1 MAWTPLSIKIPPWRQ
16 GVIAVSDNRQSW
28 PPRCRRLEHVIDED
42 TSYRAVSSR
51 DARFDGVF
59 FTAVRTTGIYCRP
72 SCPATT
78 PKRQNVHFYPTA
90 AAAQGAGYRACRRCR
105 PDAVPGSPAW
115 NVRADLVGR
124 AMRMIGDGVVDREG
138 VAGLAARLG
147 YSERHLTRELVAEL
161 GAGPQALART
171 QRAQT
176 ARLLLQTTDLSAT
189 DTAFAAG
196 FASVRQF
203 NETIREVYGL
213 TPTELRQKPA
223 RRAVV
228 PGTIPLRLA
237 HRGPIDAAHLF
248 DFLGLRAVPGVEE
261 IVQRGST
268 GARTYRRTLA
278 LPGGPGVA
286 EVDEPPAAGTGRPQ
300 SWLDCRLQLASLR
313 DLTSAVQ
320 RLRALFDLD
329 ADPDAVDRALGA
341 DPWLASLVAARP
353 GVRSPGH
360 VDPHELAVRAVLGQQ
375 VTVAAAR
382 TLAGRL
388 TARYGQPLPAPSGG
402 LTSLFPTAAAL
413 AEAEDADLAMPRAR
427 QRALRGLCEALASG
441 AVDLAPGVDR
451 EQAAADLLALPGIGP
466 WTVSYIRMRALGDP
480 DAHLPTDIGVR
491 HGLAAVGAPDTLDT
505 TAWRPWRSYAVHR
518 LWTAATPTSRSN

>member
-1 MAWTPLSIKIPPWRQ
+1 M
-16 GVIAVSDNRQSW
+16 SDARQSG
-28 PPRCRRLEHVIDED
+28 PVPCRTLDHVIDED

-78 PKRQNVHFYPTA
+78 PKRQNVHFYRTA

-105 PDAVPGSPAW
+105 PDAVPGSPDW
-115 NVRADLVGR
+115 NLRADLVGR
-124 AMRMIGDGVVDREG
+124 AMRMISDGVVDREG

-161 GAGPQALART
+161 GAGPQALARS
-171 QRAQT
+171 QRAHT

-203 NETIREVYGL
+203 NDTIRAVYGL
-213 TPTELRQKPA
+213 TPTELRHRPG
-223 RRAVV
+223 RRAAV

-237 HRGPIDAAHLF
+237 HREPIDAAHVF
-248 DFLGLRAVPGVEE
+248 DFLGVRAVPGVEE
-261 IVQRGST
+261 VTVGAG

-286 EVDEPPAAGTGRPQ
+286 EVDEPRSRQG
-300 SWLDCRLQLASLR
+300 WLDCRLRLTSLR
-313 DLTSAVQ
+313 DLTTAVQ

-341 DPWLASLVAARP
+341 DPGLGPLVAARP
-353 GVRSPGH
+353 GMRSPGH

-388 TARYGQPLPAPSGG
+388 AERHGQPLPSPSGG
-402 LTSLFPTAAAL
+402 LTRLFPTAAAL
-413 AEAEDADLAMPRAR
+413 AEAADADLAMPRSR
-427 QRALRGLCEALASG
+427 QRALRGLCSALASG
-441 AVDLAPGVDR
+441 AVDLSPGVDR
-451 EQAAADLLALPGIGP
+451 ERAAADLLALPGIGP

-480 DAHLPTDIGVR
+480 DAYLPTDIGVR
-491 HGLAAVGAPDTLDT
+491 HGLRAAGVSEQPDTDG
-505 TAWRPWRSYAVHR
+505 WRPWRSYAVHH
-518 LWTAATPTSRSN
+518 LWAATGATPGTAAAPDPAVGQTIGLAARSN

>member
-1 MAWTPLSIKIPPWRQ
+1 MSDARQ
-16 GVIAVSDNRQSW
+16 FTCPSMPQTGA
-28 PPRCRRLEHVIDED
+28 VIDEE

-72 SCPATT
+72 SCPAMT

-90 AAAQGAGYRACRRCR
+90 AAAQTAGFRACRRCR
-105 PDAVPGSPAW
+105 PDAVPGSPDW
-115 NVRADLVGR
+115 NVRADLVAR

-161 GAGPQALART
+161 GAGPQALARS
-171 QRAQT
+171 QRAHT

-189 DTAFAAG
+189 DAAFAAG

-203 NETIREVYGL
+203 NETIRAVYGL
-213 TPTELRQKPA
+213 TPTELRQRPS
-223 RRAVV
+223 RRAAV

-237 HRGPIDAAHLF
+237 CREPFDAGHVF
-248 DFLGLRAVPGVEE
+248 DFLALRAVPGVEE
-261 IVQRGST
+261 LVRTAG
-268 GARTYRRTLA
+268 GPRTYRRTLD

-286 EVDEPPAAGTGRPQ
+286 EVDEPRTDRAGRSQ
-300 SWLDCRLQLASLR
+300 AWLDCRLQLTSLR
-313 DLTSAVQ
+313 DLTTAVQ

-329 ADPDAVDRALGA
+329 ADPEAVDRALGG
-341 DPWLASLVAARP
+341 DPYLGPLVAARP
-353 GVRSPGH
+353 GLRSPGH

-388 TARYGQPLPAPSGG
+388 AERYGAPLPLPSGG
-402 LTSLFPTAAAL
+402 LTRLFPSAAAL

-427 QRALRGLCEALASG
+427 QRALRGLCAALAGGS
-441 AVDLAPGVDR
+441 VDLRPGVDR

-466 WTVSYIRMRALGDP
+466 WTVSYVRMRALSDP
-480 DAHLPTDIGVR
+480 DAYLPTDIGVR
-491 HGLAAVGAPDTLDT
+491 HGLRAAGAPEDLD
-505 TAWRPWRSYAVHR
+505 ADGWRPWRSYAVHHF
-518 LWTAATPTSRSN
+518 WAAATRAAAAGAVGATDSLSTRSN

>member
-1 MAWTPLSIKIPPWRQ
+1 M
-16 GVIAVSDNRQSW
+16 SDHRQS
-28 PPRCRRLEHVIDED
+28 PGRRYRTLDSVIDED

-147 YSERHLTRELVAEL
+147 YSERHLTRELVTEL
-161 GAGPQALART
+161 GAGPQALARS
-171 QRAQT
+171 QRAHT

-203 NETIREVYGL
+203 NETMQAVYGL
-213 TPTELRQKPA
+213 TPTELRHKPG
-223 RRAVV
+223 RRAAV

-237 HRGPIDAAHLF
+237 HREPLEAAQVF

-261 IVQRGST
+261 ITIGPG

-286 EVDEPPAAGTGRPQ
+286 EVDEPRRRQG
-300 SWLDCRLQLASLR
+300 WLDCRLRLTALR
-313 DLTSAVQ
+313 DLTTAVQ

-329 ADPDAVDRALGA
+329 ADPDAVDRVLGA
-341 DPWLASLVAARP
+341 DPYLAPLVAARP
-353 GVRSPGH
+353 GLRSPGH
-360 VDPHELAVRAVLGQQ
+360 VDPEELAVRAVLGQQ
-375 VTVAAAR
+375 ITVAAAR
-382 TLAGRL
+382 TLTGRL
-388 TARYGQPLPAPSGG
+388 AERYGEPLPVPSGG
-402 LTSLFPTAAAL
+402 LNRLFPSSAAL
-413 AEAEDADLAMPRAR
+413 AEVADEDLAMPRAR
-427 QRALRGLCEALASG
+427 QRAVRGVCAALASG
-441 AVDLAPGVDR
+441 AVDLSPGVDR

-466 WTVSYIRMRALGDP
+466 WTVSYVRMRALGDP
-480 DAHLPTDIGVR
+480 DAYLPTDIGVR
-491 HGLAAVGAPDTLDT
+491 HGLRAAQAPDDFDPNS
-505 TAWRPWRSYAVHR
+505 WRPWRSYAVHH
-518 LWTAATPTSRSN
+518 LWAALGTTNSAVMKAN

>member
-1 MAWTPLSIKIPPWRQ
+1 
-16 GVIAVSDNRQSW
+16 
-28 PPRCRRLEHVIDED
+28 VIDQD

-138 VAGLAARLG
+138 VAGLASRLG

-161 GAGPQALART
+161 GAGPQALARS
-171 QRAQT
+171 QRAHT

-189 DTAFAAG
+189 DAAFAAG

-203 NETIREVYGL
+203 NETMQAVYGL
-213 TPTELRQKPA
+213 TPTELRQKPG
-223 RRAVV
+223 RRAAV

-237 HRGPIDAAHLF
+237 HREPLDAAHLF

-261 IVQRGST
+261 VTT
-268 GARTYRRTLA
+268 GPGGLRSYRRTLA

-286 EVDEPPAAGTGRPQ
+286 EVDEPRGRQ
-300 SWLDCRLQLASLR
+300 GWLDCRLRLNALR
-313 DLTSAVQ
+313 DLTTAVQ

-329 ADPDAVDRALGA
+329 ADPDAVDRALSA
-341 DPWLASLVAARP
+341 DPCLTPLVAARP
-353 GVRSPGH
+353 GLRSPGH
-360 VDPHELAVRAVLGQQ
+360 VDPAELAVRAVLGQQ

-388 TARYGQPLPAPSGG
+388 AERYGEPLPVPSGG
-402 LTSLFPTAAAL
+402 LTRLFPSSAAL
-413 AEAEDADLAMPRAR
+413 AEAADQDLAMPRAR
-427 QRALRGLCEALASG
+427 QRAVRGLCAALASG
-441 AVDLAPGVDR
+441 AVDLSPGVDR

-466 WTVSYIRMRALGDP
+466 WTVAYVRMRALGDP
-480 DAHLPTDIGVR
+480 DAYLPNDIGVR
-491 HGLAAVGAPDTLDT
+491 DGLRAVRAPDDLDPNS
-505 TAWRPWRSYAVHR
+505 WRPWRSYAVHH
-518 LWTAATPTSRSN
+518 LWAALGVTNSVAEKVN

>member
-1 MAWTPLSIKIPPWRQ
+1 M
-16 GVIAVSDNRQSW
+16 SDHRQS
-28 PPRCRRLEHVIDED
+28 PGRRYRTLDSVIDED

-147 YSERHLTRELVAEL
+147 YSERHLTRELVTEL
-161 GAGPQALART
+161 GAGPQALARS
-171 QRAQT
+171 QRAHT

-203 NETIREVYGL
+203 NETMQAVYGL
-213 TPTELRQKPA
+213 TPTELRHKPG
-223 RRAVV
+223 RRAAV

-237 HRGPIDAAHLF
+237 HREPLEAAQVF

-261 IVQRGST
+261 ITMGPG
-268 GARTYRRTLA
+268 GARSYRRTLA

-286 EVDEPPAAGTGRPQ
+286 EVDEPRRHQG
-300 SWLDCRLQLASLR
+300 WLDCRLRLTALR
-313 DLTSAVQ
+313 DLTTAVQ

-341 DPWLASLVAARP
+341 DPYLAPLVAARP
-353 GVRSPGH
+353 GLRSPGH
-360 VDPHELAVRAVLGQQ
+360 VDPEELAVRAVLGQQ
-375 VTVAAAR
+375 ITVAAAR

-388 TARYGQPLPAPSGG
+388 AERYGEPLPVPSGG
-402 LTSLFPTAAAL
+402 LNRLFPSSAAL
-413 AEAEDADLAMPRAR
+413 AEAADEDLAMPRAR
-427 QRALRGLCEALASG
+427 QRAVRGVCAALASG
-441 AVDLAPGVDR
+441 AVDLSPGVDR
-451 EQAAADLLALPGIGP
+451 EQAAVDLLALPGIGP
-466 WTVSYIRMRALGDP
+466 WTVAYVRMRALGDP
-480 DAHLPTDIGVR
+480 DAYLPTDIGVR
-491 HGLAAVGAPDTLDT
+491 HGLRAAQAPDDLDSNS
-505 TAWRPWRSYAVHR
+505 WRPWRSYAVHH
-518 LWTAATPTSRSN
+518 LWAALGTTKSLAEKAN

>member
-1 MAWTPLSIKIPPWRQ
+1 M
-16 GVIAVSDNRQSW
+16 SDHRQS
-28 PPRCRRLEHVIDED
+28 PGRRYRTLDSVIDED

-147 YSERHLTRELVAEL
+147 YSERHLTRELVTEL
-161 GAGPQALART
+161 GAGPQALARS
-171 QRAQT
+171 QRAHT

-203 NETIREVYGL
+203 NETMQAVYGL
-213 TPTELRQKPA
+213 TPTELRHKPG
-223 RRAVV
+223 RRAAV

-237 HRGPIDAAHLF
+237 HREPLEAAQVF

-261 IVQRGST
+261 ITIGPG

-286 EVDEPPAAGTGRPQ
+286 EVDEPRRRQG
-300 SWLDCRLQLASLR
+300 WLDCRLRLTALR
-313 DLTSAVQ
+313 DLTTAVQ

-341 DPWLASLVAARP
+341 DPYLAPLVAARP
-353 GVRSPGH
+353 GLRSPGH
-360 VDPHELAVRAVLGQQ
+360 VDPEELAVRAVLGQQ
-375 VTVAAAR
+375 ITVAAAR
-382 TLAGRL
+382 TLTGRL
-388 TARYGQPLPAPSGG
+388 AERYGEPLPVPSGG
-402 LTSLFPTAAAL
+402 LNRLFPSSAAL
-413 AEAEDADLAMPRAR
+413 AEAADEDLAMPRAR
-427 QRALRGLCEALASG
+427 QRAVRGVCAALASG
-441 AVDLAPGVDR
+441 AVDLSPGVDR

-466 WTVSYIRMRALGDP
+466 WTVSYVRMRALGDP
-480 DAHLPTDIGVR
+480 DAYLPTDIGVR
-491 HGLAAVGAPDTLDT
+491 HGLRAAQAPDDLDSNS
-505 TAWRPWRSYAVHR
+505 WRPWRSYAVHH
-518 LWTAATPTSRSN
+518 LWAALGTTKSLAEKAN

>member
-1 MAWTPLSIKIPPWRQ
+1 M
-16 GVIAVSDNRQSW
+16 SDSRQS
-28 PPRCRRLEHVIDED
+28 PLRECRRLDPVIDAE

-78 PKRQNVHFYPTA
+78 PKRQNVHFYPSA

-105 PDAVPGSPAW
+105 PDTTPGSPDW

-138 VAGLAARLG
+138 VTGLAARLG
-147 YSERHLTRELVAEL
+147 YSERHLARELVAEL
-161 GAGPQALART
+161 GAGPQALARS
-171 QRAQT
+171 QRAHT

-203 NETIREVYGL
+203 NDTMREVYGL
-213 TPTELRQKPA
+213 TPTELRRRPGQPLA
-223 RRAVV
+223 RHQPSGEALRAEPPVSTPV
-228 PGTIPLRLA
+228 PGVIPLRLA
-237 HRGPIDAAHLF
+237 HRGPLDAAHLF
-248 DFLGLRAVPGVEE
+248 DFLALRAVPGVEE
-261 IVQRGST
+261 VVST
-268 GARTYRRTLA
+268 GRTRTYRRTLA
-278 LPGGPGVA
+278 LPGGPGIA
-286 EVDEPPAAGTGRPQ
+286 EVDQSRKQQGR
-300 SWLDCRLQLASLR
+300 LDCRLTLTSLR

-320 RLRALFDLD
+320 RMRALFDLD
-329 ADPDAVDRALGA
+329 SDPEAVDRQLGA
-341 DPWLASLVAARP
+341 DPLLAPLVAARP
-353 GVRSPGH
+353 GLRSPGH

-388 TARYGQPLPAPSGG
+388 VERYGEPLPVPSGG
-402 LTSLFPTAAAL
+402 LTRLFPSAAAL
-413 AEAEDADLAMPRAR
+413 AEADPADLAMPASR
-427 QRALRGLCEALASG
+427 QRALRGLCAALATGS
-441 AVDLAPGVDR
+441 VDLSPGVDR
-451 EQAAADLLALPGIGP
+451 EQAAEALLALPGVGP

-480 DAHLPTDIGVR
+480 DAYLPTDIGVR
-491 HGLAAVGAPDTLDT
+491 DGLRAIGARADGA
-505 TAWRPWRSYAVHR
+505 AWRPWRSYAVHH
-518 LWTAATPTSRSN
+518 LWASLNSPETKAI

>member
-1 MAWTPLSIKIPPWRQ
+1 M
-16 GVIAVSDNRQSW
+16 
-28 PPRCRRLEHVIDED
+28 IDED

-161 GAGPQALART
+161 GAGPQALARS
-171 QRAQT
+171 QRAHT

-189 DTAFAAG
+189 DAAFAAG

-203 NETIREVYGL
+203 NETMQAVYGL
-213 TPTELRQKPA
+213 TPTELRHRPG
-223 RRAVV
+223 RREAL

-237 HRGPIDAAHLF
+237 HREPLDAAHLF
-248 DFLGLRAVPGVEE
+248 DFLALRAVPGVEE
-261 IVQRGST
+261 VTT
-268 GARTYRRTLA
+268 GPGGVRTYRRTLS

-286 EVDEPPAAGTGRPQ
+286 EIDQPRRPQ
-300 SWLDCRLQLASLR
+300 GWLDCRLRLTALR
-313 DLTSAVQ
+313 DLTTAVQ

-329 ADPDAVDRALGA
+329 ADPDAVDRALAA
-341 DPWLASLVAARP
+341 DPCLAPLVAARP
-353 GVRSPGH
+353 GLRSPGH
-360 VDPHELAVRAVLGQQ
+360 VDPQELAVRAVLGQQ
-375 VTVAAAR
+375 ITVAAAR

-388 TARYGQPLPAPSGG
+388 AERYGEPLPVPSGG
-402 LTSLFPTAAAL
+402 LTRLFPSSAAL
-413 AEAEDADLAMPRAR
+413 AEAADADLAMPRAR
-427 QRALRGLCEALASG
+427 QRAVRGLCAALASG
-441 AVDLAPGVDR
+441 AVDLSAGVDR
-451 EQAAADLLALPGIGP
+451 EQVAADLLALPGIGP
-466 WTVSYIRMRALGDP
+466 WTVSYVRMRALADP
-480 DAHLPTDIGVR
+480 DAYLPTDIGVR
-491 HGLAAVGAPDTLDT
+491 HGLRAVRAPEDVDPNS
-505 TAWRPWRSYAVHR
+505 WRPWRSYAVHH
-518 LWTAATPTSRSN
+518 LWAALGDARDSAEPLAVRNN

>member
-1 MAWTPLSIKIPPWRQ
+1 M
-16 GVIAVSDNRQSW
+16 SDHRQS
-28 PPRCRRLEHVIDED
+28 PGRRYRTLDSVIDED

-147 YSERHLTRELVAEL
+147 YSERHLTRELVTEL
-161 GAGPQALART
+161 GAGPQALARS
-171 QRAQT
+171 QRAHT

-203 NETIREVYGL
+203 NETMQAVYGL
-213 TPTELRQKPA
+213 TPTELRHKPG
-223 RRAVV
+223 RRAAV

-237 HRGPIDAAHLF
+237 HREPLEAAQVF

-261 IVQRGST
+261 ITIGPG

-286 EVDEPPAAGTGRPQ
+286 EVDEPRRRQG
-300 SWLDCRLQLASLR
+300 WLDCRLRLTALR
-313 DLTSAVQ
+313 DLTTAVQ

-341 DPWLASLVAARP
+341 DPYLAPLVAARP
-353 GVRSPGH
+353 GLRSPGH
-360 VDPHELAVRAVLGQQ
+360 VDPEELAVRAVLGQQ
-375 VTVAAAR
+375 ITVAAAR
-382 TLAGRL
+382 TLTGRL
-388 TARYGQPLPAPSGG
+388 AERYGEPLPVPSGG
-402 LTSLFPTAAAL
+402 LNRLFPSSAAL
-413 AEAEDADLAMPRAR
+413 AEVADEDLAMPRAR
-427 QRALRGLCEALASG
+427 QRAVRGVCAALASG
-441 AVDLAPGVDR
+441 AVDLSPGVDR

-466 WTVSYIRMRALGDP
+466 WTVSYVRMRALGDP
-480 DAHLPTDIGVR
+480 DAYLPTDIGVR
-491 HGLAAVGAPDTLDT
+491 HGLRAAQAPDDLDSNS
-505 TAWRPWRSYAVHR
+505 WRPWRSYAVHH
-518 LWTAATPTSRSN
+518 LWAALGTTKSLAEKAN